1 MKNTL
6 KEIEIAEKIWQ
17 ENEVYI
23 RKLCNYK
30 LQSHP
35 DLIDDCMQDVFLALI
50 TAVHDET
57 EINNHKAWLT
67 KVTVNKIN
75 DIYRDEKKKSENQ
88 VSLDDEKTA
97 LTTDFDYSYTEE
109 ISEKELDKHLQ
120 TILQSLTDKEKSLIE
135 DFYRNNLSGREIAEK
150 LDISETNVRQ
160 QIFRLKRKVIKIVKE
175 IFE

>member
-1 MKNTL
+1 M

-30 LQSHP
+30 LSSHP

-50 TAVHDET
+50 TAVHDEK
-57 EINNHKAWLT
+57 EINNHRAWLT

-75 DIYRDEKKKSENQ
+75 DIYREEKKKNENQ
-88 VSLDDEKTA
+88 VSLEEETVT
-97 LTTDFDYSYTEE
+97 LTSDFDYSYTED
-109 ISEKELDKHLQ
+109 ITEKELDKHLE
-120 TILQSLTDKEKSLIE
+120 TILQSLSDNEKTLIE
-135 DFYRNNLSGREIAEK
+135 DFYQNNLSGREIAEK
-150 LDISETNVRQ
+150 LGITETNLRQ
-160 QIFRLKRKVIKIVKE
+160 QIFRLKRKVIKKVKE